1 MTFTRLQVLKKIS
14 LHDGK
19 QHKLIETK
27 RETTKSEIKSFQEGI
42 AEEKIQSIPQTTKTK
57 KRIKSQPV
65 RKKDVRNCT
74 LKRRTATKA
83 EETLRVIR
91 EEIHYIRVG
100 FTVPEVKSGPTK
112 ILV

>member
-1 MTFTRLQVLKKIS
+1 MTFTRQQVLKKIS

-19 QHKLIETK
+19 QQKLIETK
-27 RETTKSEIKSFQEGI
+27 RGTTKSEIKSFQEGI
-42 AEEKIQSIPQTTKTK
+42 AEEKIQPIPQTTTK
-57 KRIKSQPV
+57 KRIKSQPM

-100 FTVPEVKSGPTK
+100 FTVPDVNSGPTK